1 MLRVTLRNL
10 LARKLRL
17 LLSAFAIILGVAF
30 VGGSLVFTDTLGR
43 AFAGIVDGSVPDV
56 TVRQAGTGADNN
68 GGFVPDARTIP
79 ASMLAELEQ
88 VPGVERADGTVEGIR
103 HQFLF
108 VVDTDGK
115 LVGGRGAPTL
125 AFNYNDAPSITGE
138 PSVTIAEGTE
148 PEGSGEVVLDARTA
162 ENAGYD
168 VGDTVT
174 MVTTG
179 AEPRLEAELVG
190 TAEFAGGGTAGATLV
205 LFETTTAQQLFL
217 GGENAFDSIALTA
230 EPGVSQREVADA
242 ATQVLPEQL
251 EAATGDVVAAE
262 AEDLISSV
270 LGFLTTFLL
279 IFAAISLVVGTF
291 LIINTFSILVAQ
303 RSRELALL
311 RAMGASRRQVTRSVL
326 AEALAVGFVGSTLGL
341 LLGFGLAIGL
351 RSLFGYF
358 GLDLSGTPLQ
368 FAPRTAVVGYAVGI
382 TVTVIAAY
390 LPARRASR
398 IPPIA
403 AMRDDVALPESSVRR
418 RFLVGVALA
427 LVGAGLALAGLF
439 TSIWNAAYLVGAGVL
454 AVLIAVALMSPVL
467 GRPVLRGL
475 GAVYRRGYGTV
486 GVLATQNALRNPRR
500 TAATASALMIG
511 LALVST
517 MSVLGASI
525 NKSIEV
531 AVQEEFTTDYLLSSP
546 TFTNFSTTIA
556 DNVRDLDGVGDVA
569 QTQSL
574 PIEIDGAGAYVTAAD
589 PDELL
594 AVYELGDSSGTL
606 GVGDGEIALSDD
618 VAEERGVATGDSVTL
633 SFPSGDQEAEVVGT
647 YEPSQVIANA
657 LLPFSTLA
665 AAQIPRQDSTVS
677 VNAAGGVSQTELG
690 GRLDAVVAD
699 LPTVTVQNQE
709 DFTEAQ
715 RASVNQ
721 LLFLIYA
728 LLGLAIVIAV
738 LGVVN
743 TLALSVIERT
753 REVGLLRAV
762 GLSRRQLRRMVRLEA
777 VAIAVLGAVL
787 GVVMGLAF
795 GVVLQRSVADDGV
808 TDLAIPVGQLLVVV
822 AVAAVLGVLA
832 AVLPARRAARLD
844 VLAAITTE

>member
-1 MLRVTLRNL
+1 VLRVTLRNL

-30 VGGSLVFTDTLGR
+30 VGGTLVFTDTLAK
-43 AFAGIVDGSVPDV
+43 AFDGIVDGSVPDGY
-56 TVRQAGTGADNN
+56 VRPVGSTADDS
-68 GGFVPDARTIP
+68 GGFGTDGRTIP
-79 ASMLAELEQ
+79 ASVVTELEQ
-88 VPGVERADGTVEGIR
+88 VTGVARADGTVEGIG
-103 HQFLF
+103 LF
-108 VVDTDGK
+108 IVDREGK

-125 AFNYNDAPSITGE
+125 AFNYNDAPSMTGE
-138 PSVTIAEGTE
+138 PSVTIPVGTE
-148 PEGSGEVVLDARTA
+148 PEGAGEVVLDERTA
-162 ENAGYD
+162 DAAGYD
-168 VGDTVT
+168 IGDAVS
-174 MVTTG
+174 MVAAG
-179 AEPRLEAELVG
+179 PQPRIEAELVG
-190 TAEFAGGGTAGATLV
+190 IAEFGGGGLAGASLV
-205 LFETTTAQQLFL
+205 FFDTPTAQGIFL
-217 GGENAFDSIALTA
+217 DGEDVFDSIGLTA
-230 EPGVSQREVADA
+230 EPGVSQQQLVDA
-242 ATQVLPEQL
+242 ATAVLPEGV
-251 EAATGDVVAAE
+251 EAVTGDQSAE
-262 AEDLISSV
+262 ETEDIVSTA
-270 LGFLTTFLL
+270 LGFLSTFLL

-341 LLGFGLAIGL
+341 VLGFGLAVGL
-351 RSLFGYF
+351 RALFGYF

-368 FAPRTAVVGYAVGI
+368 FELRTALVCYVVGM
-382 TVTVIAAY
+382 TVTVVAAY

-398 IPPIA
+398 ISPVA

-418 RFLVGVALA
+418 RT
-427 LVGAGLALAGLF
+427 LVGAVLAAAGTSLMLVGLF
-439 TSIWNAAYLVGAGVL
+439 TSVDYTAYLVGGGVL
-454 AVLIAVALMSPVL
+454 TVLIAVALMSPVL

-475 GAVYRRGYGTV
+475 GVAYGRVFGTV

-517 MSVLGASI
+517 MAVLGASI

-546 TFTNFSTTIA
+546 TFTNFSTTIS
-556 DNVRDLDGVGDVA
+556 DDVRDLDGVDEVSQA
-569 QTQSL
+569 QSL
-574 PIEIDGAGAYVTAAD
+574 PIDIDGTGAFVTAAD

-594 AVYELGDSSGTL
+594 AVYELRDTSGSL
-606 GVGDGEIALSDD
+606 NVGDGQVALSED
-618 VAEERGVATGDSVTL
+618 AAQERGVTTGDAVTL
-633 SFPSGDQEAEVVGT
+633 TFPSGDQEAEVAGT
-647 YEPSQVIANA
+647 YETSQVVGNA
-657 LLPFSTLA
+657 LLPFSTLE
-665 AAQIPRQDSTVS
+665 AAQVQRQDSTVS
-677 VNAAGGVSQTELG
+677 VNAAEGVSQSELG
-690 GRLDAVVAD
+690 AQLDEVVAD

-709 DFTEAQ
+709 DFTDAQ

-777 VAIAVLGAVL
+777 VAIAVLGGVL
-787 GVVMGLAF
+787 GVAMGLVF

-808 TDLAIPVGQLLVVV
+808 TDLAIPVGQLAIVV

-832 AVLPARRAARLD
+832 AVLPARRAARLN
-844 VLAAITTE
+844 VLRAITTE